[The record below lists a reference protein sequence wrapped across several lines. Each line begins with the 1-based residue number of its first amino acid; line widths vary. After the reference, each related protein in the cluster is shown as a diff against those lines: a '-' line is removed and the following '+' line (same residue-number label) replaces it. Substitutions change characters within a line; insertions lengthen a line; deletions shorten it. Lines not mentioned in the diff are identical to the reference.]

1 MVRRKHLIP
10 KKAIISRIAL
20 AICLI
25 AVSCYCM
32 SRECFAQEGGSFGW
46 TAGLA
51 AAYRNTPHASGYD
64 DSGGNGEI
72 DKFDLFLDFGTIRL
86 GINTMHGLNEDKS
99 PEQRLRA
106 NSFYL
111 VYRARAYEESSKL
124 DAYLMGGLAII
135 SAAIHKGDDFAYSS
149 DDYGYVLGAGVTYYF
164 IEPVGFGLQFVRIS
178 GQGELG
184 DDSLATGSTQIQMV
198 FLYPF

>member
-1 MVRRKHLIP
+1 MRIKFLLR
-10 KKAIISRIAL
+10 KKAIISKIVTTISMIAL
-20 AICLI
+20 SC
-25 AVSCYCM
+25 VSISKDCY
-32 SRECFAQEGGSFGW
+32 AQEGGGFGW

-51 AAYRNTPHASGYD
+51 AAYKNSPHAPDYD
-64 DSGGNGEI
+64 DSGGNGEV

-86 GINTMHGLNEDKS
+86 GVNTMHGLNEDKS

-111 VYRARAYEESSKL
+111 VYRARAYEERSKL
-124 DAYLMGGLAII
+124 DAYLMGGLAMI
-135 SAAIHKGDDFAYSS
+135 SSAIHKGDEFAYTS
-149 DDYGYVLGAGVTYYF
+149 DDYGYILGTGATYYF
-164 IEPVGFGLQFVRIS
+164 IETLGFGLQIIRIS
-178 GQGELG
+178 GEGELG